1 MKILV
6 ICQYYYPEPFR
17 ITDVCEELV
26 KMGHEVTVLTG
37 IPNYPEGKIYSGY
50 GYMKKKEEIKN
61 GVNIKRCFTIPRKKG
76 VIYRF
81 LNYYSFA
88 VSSSIKVLL
97 NKIKTKENK
106 EFDIVFVNQLSP
118 IMMAYAGMV
127 YKKKYNKK
135 LILYSLDLWPESLVT
150 GGIKR
155 ESLIFKV
162 FHKISKKIYQNCDQI
177 LVTSKMF
184 IEYLSKEFHLEK
196 DRIQYLPQYAEAI
209 FKPEE
214 CIKKSSKT
222 IDLMFA
228 GNIGKA
234 QNIETII
241 MAANECKDIK
251 NLCWHIL
258 GEGSEL
264 ENMKKLTEKLK
275 LSSVIFYGRKPLSE
289 MPKFYSMADAM
300 LITMEKDPIISMTLP
315 GKIQTYM
322 AAGKLIIGAIDGEAS
337 LVIKEACCGYCGKAG
352 DYKELSENIKKFIDN
367 ISKKEI
373 LESNS
378 FLFYKKNFNKDTFF
392 NKLFSSI
399 KVSEIKGGKSF
410 ENINDK

>member
-6 ICQYYYPEPFR
+6 VCQYYYPEPFR
-17 ITDVCEELV
+17 ITDICEELV
-26 KMGHEVTVLTG
+26 KRGHEVTVLTG
-37 IPNYPEGKIYSGY
+37 IPNYPEGEIYQGY

-76 VIYRF
+76 IVYRF

-88 VSSSIKVLL
+88 ISSSVRVLL
-97 NKIKTKENK
+97 NKIKTKDNE
-106 EFDIVFVNQLSP
+106 EFDMVFVNQLSP
-118 IMMAYAGMV
+118 IMMAYAGII
-127 YKKKYNKK
+127 YKKIYNKK
-135 LILYSLDLWPESLVT
+135 LVLYCLDLWPESLVA

-155 ESLIFKV
+155 ETLIFKA
-162 FHKISKKIYQNCDQI
+162 FHKISKKIYQNCDQV

-184 IEYLSKEFHLEK
+184 IEYLLKEFQLEK
-196 DRIQYLPQYAEAI
+196 DKLQYLPQYAEAI

-214 CIKKSSKT
+214 CTKKTNQT

-234 QNIETII
+234 QSIETII
-241 MAANECKDIK
+241 MAANECRDIK
-251 NLCWHIL
+251 NLYWHIV

-264 ENMKKLTEKLK
+264 DNIKKLVKKLG
-275 LSSVIFYGRKPLSE
+275 LPSIVFHGRKPLSE

-322 AAGKLIIGAIDGEAS
+322 AAGKPIIGAIDGETS
-337 LVIKEACCGYCGKAG
+337 MVIKESFCGYCSKAE
-352 DYKELSENIKKFIDN
+352 DYIELAKNVKKFINN
-367 ISKKEI
+367 INQKDKLSK
-373 LESNS
+373 NS
-378 FLFYKKNFNKDTFF
+378 FLFYKENSNKDIFF
-392 NKLFSSI
+392 KKLTKI
-399 KVSEIKGGKSF
+399 Q
-410 ENINDK
+410 N

>member
-6 ICQYYYPEPFR
+6 VCQYYYPEPFR
-17 ITDVCEELV
+17 ITDICEELV
-26 KMGHEVTVLTG
+26 KRGHEVTVLTG
-37 IPNYPEGKIYSGY
+37 IPNYPEGKIYQGY

-76 VIYRF
+76 IIYRF

-88 VSSSIKVLL
+88 ISSSFKVLL
-97 NKIKTKENK
+97 NKIKTKNNE
-106 EFDIVFVNQLSP
+106 EFDMVFVNQLSP
-118 IMMAYAGMV
+118 IMMAYAGII
-127 YKKKYNKK
+127 YKKIYNKK
-135 LILYSLDLWPESLVT
+135 LVLYCLDLWPESLVT
-150 GGIKR
+150 GGVKR
-155 ESLIFKV
+155 KSLIFKV

-184 IEYLSKEFHLEK
+184 IEYLSNEFQLEK
-196 DRIQYLPQYAEAI
+196 TKIKYLPQYAEAI

-214 CIKKSSKT
+214 CVKKTKET
-222 IDLMFA
+222 LDLMFA

-234 QNIETII
+234 QSIETII

-251 NLCWHIL
+251 NLYWHIV

-264 ENMKKLTEKLK
+264 DNMKKLVEKLG
-275 LSSVIFYGRKPLSE
+275 LSSVVFHGRKPLSE

-322 AAGKLIIGAIDGEAS
+322 AAGKPIIGAIDGETS
-337 LVIKEACCGYCGKAG
+337 VVIKESFCGYCGEAEN
-352 DYKELSENIKKFIDN
+352 YKELSKNVKKIIDN
-367 ISKKEI
+367 INKKEE
-373 LESNS
+373 LSKNA
-378 FLFYKKNFNKDTFF
+378 FLFYQENFNKNLFF
-392 NKLFSSI
+392 KKLENKL
-399 KVSEIKGGKSF
+399 KQ
-410 ENINDK
+410 N